1 VSYIL
6 KALQRR
12 AAQQNPQTATAE
24 MFKRHNEQR
33 LRLIGGGLAAALL
46 INGTVLVWLYD
57 PFGPKPA
64 NQPATSSAP
73 AEPAA
78 ARRQQTPAPQSP
90 VQASPDLPADPDATS
105 PPAETS
111 PAATVAPV
119 IAPAPAPPT
128 PRRRTLITSL
138 PSDAKA
144 RFPGLTFSTH
154 VFAEDASLRA
164 VVVNGTRLTEG
175 DAFSGIRMEQ
185 ITETGV
191 VVAFESYL
199 VEIPVIAQWQ

>member
-1 VSYIL
+1 
-6 KALQRR
+6 
-12 AAQQNPQTATAE
+12 
-24 MFKRHNEQR
+24 
-33 LRLIGGGLAAALL
+33 
-46 INGTVLVWLYD
+46 
-57 PFGPKPA
+57 
-64 NQPATSSAP
+64 
-73 AEPAA
+73 
-78 ARRQQTPAPQSP
+78 
-90 VQASPDLPADPDATS
+90 
-105 PPAETS
+105 
-111 PAATVAPV
+111 
-119 IAPAPAPPT
+119 
-128 PRRRTLITSL
+128 LITSL